1 MTDLPYLDHI
11 DQSEFQYIYEPSD
24 DTFLLMDTLYSDLPQ
39 IMASSPSICL
49 EIGSGSGCV
58 SAVLSREMINYK
70 CNNKNNAGKED
81 HNDHNKRE
89 GSTSFPIS
97 RPLLATSSTAA
108 NNSNNNGGIQTN
120 ENSCGRN
127 QDDNEKKEKKM
138 MKQRNNNCIFF
149 ATDIN
154 PRATLATKQT
164 GLHNSVGVID
174 VIRTDL
180 VSSLS
185 HQLAFKV
192 DILLFNP
199 PYVPTPE
206 EEIGGD
212 GISAAWAG
220 GKDGRVVID
229 RFLPMVKD
237 LLAPHKGRLYLVLVK
252 ENRPAEIASYFQNQG
267 MTAQIINS
275 RKARNER
282 LSIMLVT
289 NQ

>member
-11 DQSEFQYIYEPSD
+11 DQSEFQYIYDPSD
-24 DTFLLMDTLYSDLPQ
+24 DTFLLMDTLYNDLPQ

-58 SAVLSREMINYK
+58 SAVLSREMLNYK
-70 CNNKNNAGKED
+70 CSSKSKVGKED
-81 HNDHNKRE
+81 DNDLNKQN
-89 GSTSFPIS
+89 GSTSFPVS
-97 RPLLATSSTAA
+97 RPLLTAA
-108 NNSNNNGGIQTN
+108 NNSNANGDMQTS
-120 ENSCGRN
+120 ENICGRN
-127 QDDNEKKEKKM
+127 EHDNAKKEKKM
-138 MKQRNNNCIFF
+138 MKQRSDNCIFF

-275 RKARNER
+275 RKARNES

-289 NQ
+289 N